1 MATKHELEITITS
14 DGDVSIGVTGAKGK
28 KCLDLTKEL
37 EEAIGSVTARE
48 TKSSYY
54 ETEETQTIKASEGS
68 R

>member
-1 MATKHELEITITS
+1 MATKHELEITIS
-14 DGDVSIGVTGAKGK
+14 ADGDVSIGVSGAKGK

-37 EEAIGSVTARE
+37 EEAIGSVTGRE

-54 ETEETQTIKASEGS
+54 ETEETQQVRTSEGS